1 VIQKQSADVHLL
13 WLFLFLTQSTSQRR
27 KTPQPVRKK
36 TLKTQ
41 TLKEFIFID
50 FLVCILRHWSDKSC
64 KNNLRLN
71 KCVCRALKLFQ
82 RRPGRCEVVIQKLSK
97 FVEPEGVPLSTT
109 VVHHNI
115 GISPHGDITISRYR
129 NVPIF
134 QSQCDIW
141 TISRHSYKL
150 RIQVFIQSFIQRHQE
165 PRTVLELTNWM
176 YIWHFLTVFTVLRL
190 NVCTHYTVL

>member
-1 VIQKQSADVHLL
+1 MCIYCD
-13 WLFLFLTQSTSQRR
+13 FLFLTQSTSQRR

-97 FVEPEGVPLSTT
+97 FVATRRSTFEY
-109 VVHHNI
+109 
-115 GISPHGDITISRYR
+115 HGGTTISGYRHTAISQYQDIAMCRYFSHSAISGQYHGTATSCAYKFSY
-129 NVPIF
+129 NLSF
-134 QSQCDIW
+134 KDIR
-141 TISRHSYKL
+141 SRA
-150 RIQVFIQSFIQRHQE
+150 QF
-165 PRTVLELTNWM
+165 
-176 YIWHFLTVFTVLRL
+176 
-190 NVCTHYTVL
+190 